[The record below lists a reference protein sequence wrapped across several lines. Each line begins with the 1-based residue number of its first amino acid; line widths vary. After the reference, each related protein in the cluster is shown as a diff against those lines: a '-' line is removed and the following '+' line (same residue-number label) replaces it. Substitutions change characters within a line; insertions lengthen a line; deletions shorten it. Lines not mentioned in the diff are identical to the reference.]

1 MISFCFDPGCYVGKL
16 QRREGGGERLERDSF
31 VDIDKRELV
40 AQFVAYLQ
48 IAEQPGKGER
58 LRRKSLLLSSLV
70 FAVCLKETA
79 TLV

>member
-16 QRREGGGERLERDSF
+16 QRRAEGGMERDSF

-48 IAEQPGKGER
+48 IAEQPGKEER

-79 TLV
+79 TLF